1 MIELL
6 VDAAPDD
13 VLLGSVKVLRQ
24 MGGRITRYDL
34 EAQTL
39 EALVPGRDATTIIQL
54 TAAPH
59 FDGRA
64 RLLIED
70 HGLGWWRRRRL
81 RVGLG
86 RLFPQQSR
94 EGDDQR

>member
-24 MGGRITRYDL
+24 MGARITRYDV

-39 EALVPGRDATTIIQL
+39 EALLPGTVIHL
-54 TAAPH
+54 TAAPNA
-59 FDGRA
+59 DGRA
-64 RLLIED
+64 RLSIED

-86 RLFPQQSR
+86 QLFTQQFR
-94 EGDDQR
+94 QGDNQR

>member
-6 VDAAPDD
+6 VDANPDD
-13 VLLGSVKVLRQ
+13 ALLGSVKVLRQ
-24 MGGRITRYDL
+24 MGARITRYDV
-34 EAQTL
+34 EGQTL
-39 EALVPGRDATTIIQL
+39 EALLPGTIIHL

-59 FDGRA
+59 FGSRA
-64 RLLIED
+64 RLSIED
-70 HGLGWWRRRRL
+70 HGLSWWRRRRL

-86 RLFPQQSR
+86 RLFTQQFR